1 MKIAPI
7 IDPSV
12 RKPSPKPVRVDLRKV
27 FMFGTARW
35 AIALVVCIVLIA
47 FGIDAERAQTVC
59 EAGTVIGVLMLVW
72 EHFDRWDYRRLGEYS
87 AIYPRKILKKY
98 DARLALSKARRASHY
113 LHLRYLQHLPNVLHH
128 SPPNGSTKANV
139 LPCPGLLHTDAE
151 PWWVNATCLT
161 IASPKPMPSPE
172 CSF

>member
-27 FMFGTARW
+27 FMFGTALW

-72 EHFDRWDYRRLGEYS
+72 EHFDRWDYRQYTPEKS
-87 AIYPRKILKKY
+87 
-98 DARLALSKARRASHY
+98 SKNMM
-113 LHLRYLQHLPNVLHH
+113 P
-128 SPPNGSTKANV
+128 V
-139 LPCPGLLHTDAE
+139 LPYRKRDGHR
-151 PWWVNATCLT
+151 
-161 IASPKPMPSPE
+161 IISI
-172 CSF
+172 

>member
-27 FMFGTARW
+27 FMFGTALW
-35 AIALVVCIVLIA
+35 AIALVLIA

-72 EHFDRWDYRRLGEYS
+72 EHFDRWDYRRLGE
-87 AIYPRKILKKY
+87 
-98 DARLALSKARRASHY
+98 
-113 LHLRYLQHLPNVLHH
+113 
-128 SPPNGSTKANV
+128 
-139 LPCPGLLHTDAE
+139 
-151 PWWVNATCLT
+151 
-161 IASPKPMPSPE
+161 
-172 CSF
+172 

>member
-12 RKPSPKPVRVDLRKV
+12 RKPSPKPVRVDLR
-27 FMFGTARW
+27 TALW

-72 EHFDRWDYRRLGEYS
+72 EHFDRWDYRRLGE
-87 AIYPRKILKKY
+87 
-98 DARLALSKARRASHY
+98 
-113 LHLRYLQHLPNVLHH
+113 
-128 SPPNGSTKANV
+128 
-139 LPCPGLLHTDAE
+139 
-151 PWWVNATCLT
+151 
-161 IASPKPMPSPE
+161 
-172 CSF
+172 

>member
-27 FMFGTARW
+27 FMFGT
-35 AIALVVCIVLIA
+35 VLIA

-72 EHFDRWDYRRLGEYS
+72 EHFDRWDYRRLGE
-87 AIYPRKILKKY
+87 
-98 DARLALSKARRASHY
+98 
-113 LHLRYLQHLPNVLHH
+113 
-128 SPPNGSTKANV
+128 
-139 LPCPGLLHTDAE
+139 
-151 PWWVNATCLT
+151 
-161 IASPKPMPSPE
+161 
-172 CSF
+172 

>member
-27 FMFGTARW
+27 FMFGTALW

-47 FGIDAERAQTVC
+47 FGIDAERAKTVC

-72 EHFDRWDYRRLGEYS
+72 EHFDRWDYRRLGE
-87 AIYPRKILKKY
+87 
-98 DARLALSKARRASHY
+98 
-113 LHLRYLQHLPNVLHH
+113 
-128 SPPNGSTKANV
+128 
-139 LPCPGLLHTDAE
+139 
-151 PWWVNATCLT
+151 
-161 IASPKPMPSPE
+161 
-172 CSF
+172 